1 MPLINQAAV
10 GLKPSQ
16 MSSGIS
22 LTNMIRQLGGSFG
35 IAIMNTYVG
44 IKFAEHKNE
53 LITNI
58 TTNDPEYLT
67 RASQLTNGL
76 MAKGINSLNATK
88 AANSIIDLSISKQ
101 SYFMS
106 YLDGFVLISIFFIC
120 ALPFILLLTNK
131 KLDAATQ
138 AKIGEES
145 H

>member
-1 MPLINQAAV
+1 
-10 GLKPSQ
+10 
-16 MSSGIS
+16 
-22 LTNMIRQLGGSFG
+22 MIRQLGGSFG